1 MNYQQTLDYLY
12 SQLPMYQRVGKMAY
26 KANLDTTLALD
37 QHFKHP
43 HTKYKTI
50 HVAGTNG
57 KGSTSHMLTS
67 ILMDAGYSVGL
78 YTSPHIRSFRERIR
92 VNGQMV
98 PEEFVVDFTALH
110 QGVFEK
116 LKPSFFEMTVA
127 MAFEYFAQQK
137 VDVAIIEVGLG
148 GRLDSTNI
156 ISPEISIITNIGLDH
171 TDLLGNTLEQIAVE
185 KAGIIKPNTP
195 IVIGETQPQLK
206 ALFEERAKKMNAPIL
221 FADKMYSM
229 SIQESGDQGKQ
240 AFKVER
246 NGSVLFENLSMD
258 LLGNYQVKNLP
269 AVLTAIPLLVEKDFC
284 INEKNITNGL
294 ANIVTKTGLIGR
306 WQVLGTDPLIIC
318 DTGHNVDGIRY
329 IVEQISKTPH
339 NKTHFVLGMVGDKD
353 IDGILELLPKSARYY
368 FAKANIPR
376 ALSVGELA
384 TKSKAHG
391 LIGESYQSV
400 TEAIRN
406 AKTNAQPND
415 LIFIGGSTFTVAD
428 ALVLQ

>member
-26 KANLDTTLALD
+26 KANLDNTIALD

-57 KGSTSHMLTS
+57 KGSTSHMLAS
-67 ILMDAGYSVGL
+67 VLMDAGYSVGL
-78 YTSPHIRSFRERIR
+78 YTSPHLKSFRERIR

-98 PEEFVVDFTALH
+98 PEQFVVDFTALH
-110 QGVFEK
+110 QGIFEE

-137 VDVAIIEVGLG
+137 VDVAVIEVGLG

-171 TDLLGNTLEQIAVE
+171 TDLLGNTIELIAAE
-185 KAGIIKPNTP
+185 KAGIIKPDTP
-195 IVIGETQPQLK
+195 IVIGETQPQLI
-206 ALFEERAKKMNAPIL
+206 ALFEERAKKLNAPIL
-221 FADKMYSM
+221 FADKMYSV
-229 SIQESGDQGKQ
+229 SIKESNEQGKQ

-246 NGSVLFENLSMD
+246 NGSILFENLSID
-258 LLGNYQVKNLP
+258 LLGNYQIKNLP
-269 AVLTAIPLLVEKDFC
+269 GVLTAIPLLVEKGFC
-284 INEKNITNGL
+284 IKKKNITNGL

-306 WQVLGTDPLIIC
+306 WQLLGRNPLIIC
-318 DTGHNVDGIRY
+318 DTGHNVDGIRC

-368 FAKANIPR
+368 FANASIPR
-376 ALSVGELA
+376 ALSVNELA
-384 TKSKAHG
+384 TKSKSHG
-391 LIGESYQSV
+391 LIGQSYQSV
-400 TEAIRN
+400 SEAIKN

-428 ALVLQ
+428 ALILQ